1 MQVIIERVFRK
12 NVETKYGIKPN
23 VAIKTN
29 QHGDKWLST
38 FKVDGTE
45 DWKDGD
51 TVNIEVQQKGDYLNF
66 VPQTAGSNSDLA
78 ERVAKLES
86 AVFGNTEKGAVGDEP
101 VINADDLPDMGEEET
116 GDGF

>member
-38 FKVDGTE
+38 FKTDGTE

-66 VPQTAGSNSDLA
+66 IPQTAGSNSDLA
-78 ERVAKLES
+78 ERVAKLEA
-86 AVFGNTEKGAVGDEP
+86 AVFGNNNTSEP
-101 VINADDLPDMGEEET
+101 VIEANDLPDGFGEEET